1 MEFVCESYLLKFNIF
16 LNDIDIFT
24 CQLTYRNKQ
33 GTNIKVL
40 YPLKL
45 IFTMTPTVVLVL
57 LLLGIISTHS
67 QAFSTSALLSSK
79 AHHDVGLKS
88 HHSHDVEACDTSLPR
103 SRREMLH
110 SMMAVASTMAIFPPL
125 AAEAASSSG
134 AEKFVGTYSDPIN
147 HPGGKRTIK
156 LVEGAIVGDYQ
167 LAEG

>member
-1 MEFVCESYLLKFNIF
+1 MNFVF
-16 LNDIDIFT
+16 
-24 CQLTYRNKQ
+24 
-33 GTNIKVL
+33 
-40 YPLKL
+40 
-45 IFTMTPTVVLVL
+45 FTMTSTVLVL

-67 QAFSTSALLSSK
+67 QAFSTSALFSK

-88 HHSHDVEACDTSLPR
+88 HHNHDVEKTSCD
-103 SRREMLH
+103 RREMLH
-110 SMMAVASTMAIFPPL
+110 SMMAVASTLAIFPPL
-125 AAEAASSSG
+125 AAEAASSG

>member
-1 MEFVCESYLLKFNIF
+1 M
-16 LNDIDIFT
+16 
-24 CQLTYRNKQ
+24 
-33 GTNIKVL
+33 
-40 YPLKL
+40 
-45 IFTMTPTVVLVL
+45 MTSTVVLVL
-57 LLLGIISTHS
+57 LLLGIIFTHS

-88 HHSHDVEACDTSLPR
+88 HHSHDVEKTSCD
-103 SRREMLH
+103 RREMLH
-110 SMMAVASTMAIFPPL
+110 SMMAVASTLAIFPPL
-125 AAEAASSSG
+125 AAEAVSSG

>member
-1 MEFVCESYLLKFNIF
+1 
-16 LNDIDIFT
+16 
-24 CQLTYRNKQ
+24 
-33 GTNIKVL
+33 
-40 YPLKL
+40 
-45 IFTMTPTVVLVL
+45 MTPTVVLVL

-88 HHSHDVEACDTSLPR
+88 HHNHDLSCD
-103 SRREMLH
+103 RREMLH
-110 SMMAVASTMAIFPPL
+110 SMMAVASTLAIFPPL
-125 AAEAASSSG
+125 AAEAVSSG